1 MRDGVTVLLKKI
13 SQNGLVVL
21 GLSLALTG
29 CQAESGPLGW
39 SSFSTSNTYQSTEDR
54 PSLIRSNTPPP
65 PRVVYNRGSRDHV
78 LKSNPSADYTQLKRS
93 NISVTPKQKPGVETL
108 VSRKINDLASDLF
121 HLQKNIRGYASQ
133 LRRLE
138 AENEV
143 EANVYYAS
151 IARIS
156 SQLQSGSTPGNPLLI
171 ERWNHAQ
178 TNLNTLAQSSSLLN
192 DLSTDI
198 SNEASKAAYLLES
211 ARSTFNL
218 SGAVEKDH
226 TNLVALEDDINQTIV
241 RIDRLLN
248 TVNDEMSRR
257 NTYLRSERLN
267 MQALSLSIAN
277 GELYGQSLSNQLFK
291 RATSASSVA
300 PSQPPVVNPNGKL
313 LGRRPLVV
321 IRFDRPNVQ
330 YKQPVYSAISQVLER
345 FPAAQF
351 DLVAVSPVN
360 GNPAEVAL
368 ASTAA
373 RKNGEDVLRSLSSM
387 GLPLERVNLNAATSN
402 SIQSSEVHLYVQ

>member
-1 MRDGVTVLLKKI
+1 MVLLKNI
-13 SQNGLVVL
+13 SQNGLMVL

-39 SSFSTSNTYQSTEDR
+39 SSFSASNTYQSTADR
-54 PSLIRSNTPPP
+54 PSLIRSNAPP
-65 PRVVYNRGSRDHV
+65 PRVVYSRGSRDHV
-78 LKSNPSADYTQLKRS
+78 LKSNVSSDYSHLKRS
-93 NISVTPKQKPGVETL
+93 NISVTPRKRPSVETL

-133 LRRLE
+133 LRKLE
-138 AENEV
+138 VENEV
-143 EANVYYAS
+143 EANIYYAS
-151 IARIS
+151 IASIS

-171 ERWNHAQ
+171 QRWNNAQ
-178 TNLNTLAQSSSLLN
+178 TNLNTLAQSSGLLN

-198 SNEASKAAYLLES
+198 SNEASKSAYLLES

-248 TVNDEMSRR
+248 TVNDEMTRR

-300 PSQPPVVNPNGKL
+300 PSQPPVVNSNGTL
-313 LGRRPLVV
+313 IGRRPLVI
-321 IRFDRPNVQ
+321 IRFDRPNVRYQ
-330 YKQPVYSAISQVLER
+330 QPIYSAISQVLER

-402 SIQSSEVHLYVQ
+402 SIHSSEVHLYVQ